1 MKATR
6 ACDRS
11 SSNAHAH
18 IATTACKTGD
28 FTSGPYLTFLMLIP
42 IIFNSSTSSKLPS
55 TLAKISNDEVVLIEL
70 QGMLEVEV
78 AQPTDKNGKLVG
90 KLTINEDESVSGSK
104 K

>member
-1 MKATR
+1 MIDHQTHTR
-6 ACDRS
+6 TLPQQ
-11 SSNAHAH
+11 HA
-18 IATTACKTGD
+18 KTGD

-90 KLTINEDESVSGSK
+90 KLTINEDESVSGSNK
-104 K
+104 